1 MRSDDGDRRD
11 AGGDI
16 TACASS
22 SVDSPPASTKRCQ
35 TEEAEAPRKK
45 AKQDHPA
52 EPASTAN
59 ESPIKSPSQP
69 SSPRATESG
78 GPAVAE
84 LRGTKPH
91 TGAHIL
97 PHMVPVPVNWIAHRS
112 SACELHVT
120 LNCVPT
126 VSDSTLGMS
135 DLLACG
141 RI

>member
-22 SVDSPPASTKRCQ
+22 SVDSPPASAKRCLA
-35 TEEAEAPRKK
+35 EEAEAPRKK
-45 AKQDHPA
+45 AKQEYPA
-52 EPASTAN
+52 EPASTPN
-59 ESPIKSPSQP
+59 EPPIKSQSQP

-91 TGAHIL
+91 PGACL
-97 PHMVPVPVNWIAHRS
+97 PLHMNPEPANWMVQRPS
-112 SACELHVT
+112 VCELHET
-120 LNCVPT
+120 LNHACR
-126 VSDSTLGMS
+126 G
-135 DLLACG
+135 LLPLAVLWG
-141 RI
+141 